1 MGTKLRALGA
11 KHHKVGTK
19 RLCNGDKAPLNG
31 DKVLRVA
38 QCNVALPI
46 PLQVPCL
53 SPPDTP
59 TAAGVP
65 LGHPQLSPAPKPGT
79 FCPNRGIKWQGGSVS
94 SKCPLCPSC
103 PVS

>member
-38 QCNVALPI
+38 QCNVALPS
-46 PLQVPCL
+46 PLQVPCP

-59 TAAGVP
+59 SAAGVP
-65 LGHPQLSPAPKPGT
+65 LGYPQLSPAPKAGT
-79 FCPNRGIKWQGGSVS
+79 FCPN
-94 SKCPLCPSC
+94 
-103 PVS
+103 